1 MYSQDELREIYRRL
15 SEPFPEEAIERTKGR
30 VTGRGYD
37 TSGVKVQY
45 VINRLNGVL
54 GLGGFR
60 VEPDITVR
68 ERPARN
74 GRTVF
79 EAVCDITMQL
89 GRWEDGSFVA
99 FAEAPATGGHVA
111 ALEADARKGALSNAI
126 KKAAAAFGVAWQ
138 AFAGRLDEDNSPAE
152 HDDWRAEGSEDS
164 KPVQRGEQRSQENGR
179 ITSSQLSKMRELVD
193 EIGGDWAR
201 FREHVRKERK
211 VNVEYANKRVA
222 SEIIADLIAMNRE
235 RRSNGR
241 SAPGRQQ

>member
-1 MYSQDELREIYRRL
+1 MYSQDELRDIYRRL
-15 SEPFPEEAIERTKGR
+15 SEPFPEEAIERTKGK

-45 VINRLNGVL
+45 VINRLNDVL

-111 ALEADARKGALSNAI
+111 ALEADARKGALSNSI

-152 HDDWRAEGSEDS
+152 QDDWHAEESEHS
-164 KPVQRGEQRSQENGR
+164 KPVQRGDQRPQENGR
-179 ITSSQLSKMRELVD
+179 ITSSRAASASWNGTEPPIALAVSAATRSPTPRKAASSSMPSLVMTVESTSKQT
-193 EIGGDWAR
+193 
-201 FREHVRKERK
+201 
-211 VNVEYANKRVA
+211 A
-222 SEIIADLIAMNRE
+222 SAF
-235 RRSNGR
+235 
-241 SAPGRQQ
+241 